1 MGNYFDLHRH
11 DETSFF
17 DGFGKPIELAKRAK
31 ELGYTALGL
40 SNHGNIT
47 GLVQHWLACKEVG
60 IKPILGC
67 EVYFQPKFN
76 KKNPQRKSYHL
87 CLFAQNKKGYENL
100 CHIMSE
106 ANIEQFYYKPIVDFR
121 LLEKY
126 ADGLICT
133 TACILSATSQAI
145 VNGNAETAGKLLD
158 KFKSIFGKNLYVEIQ
173 PYKIDK
179 KGTQQKT
186 DYVLMGL
193 AKERKIKCILTSDSH
208 FGSKEDFD
216 TYCKM
221 HEIGKTTLDVK
232 NTYSERYM
240 PSEYEIEERFA
251 KTYKNKFKDAFSIA
265 EMFVDNL
272 KKLQDSVEDDILSQC
287 ELVLPKIETNGES
300 SETVLR
306 KMVQR
311 GLKKRGKNKREY
323 IERCKYELD
332 VIHYHGFDDY
342 FLMVQDYVNWAREH
356 GIAVGPGRGSA
367 CNCLVAYAIGITDV
381 DSIKYNLDF
390 SRFMRKEKKK
400 LPKQYWASLVNVA

>member
-87 CLFAQNKKGYENL
+87 CLFAQNKTGYENL

-106 ANIEQFYYKPIVDFR
+106 ANIKQFYYKPIVDFG

-133 TACILSATSQAI
+133 TACIASATSQAI
-145 VNGNAETAGKLLD
+145 VNGNIETAGKLLD

-173 PYKIDK
+173 PYRIDK

-186 DYVLMGL
+186 DYILMGL
-193 AKERKIKCILTSDSH
+193 ARERKIKCILTSDSH

-221 HEIGKTTLDVK
+221 HEIGKTTLDNK
-232 NTYSERYM
+232 NRNSERYM
-240 PSEYEIEERFA
+240 PSE
-251 KTYKNKFKDAFSIA
+251 
-265 EMFVDNL
+265 
-272 KKLQDSVEDDILSQC
+272 
-287 ELVLPKIETNGES
+287 
-300 SETVLR
+300 
-306 KMVQR
+306 
-311 GLKKRGKNKREY
+311 
-323 IERCKYELD
+323 
-332 VIHYHGFDDY
+332 
-342 FLMVQDYVNWAREH
+342 
-356 GIAVGPGRGSA
+356 
-367 CNCLVAYAIGITDV
+367 
-381 DSIKYNLDF
+381 
-390 SRFMRKEKKK
+390 
-400 LPKQYWASLVNVA
+400 

>member
-1 MGNYFDLHRH
+1 
-11 DETSFF
+11 
-17 DGFGKPIELAKRAK
+17 
-31 ELGYTALGL
+31 
-40 SNHGNIT
+40 
-47 GLVQHWLACKEVG
+47 
-60 IKPILGC
+60 
-67 EVYFQPKFN
+67 
-76 KKNPQRKSYHL
+76 
-87 CLFAQNKKGYENL
+87 
-100 CHIMSE
+100 MSE
-106 ANIEQFYYKPIVDFR
+106 ANIKQFYYKPIVDFG

-133 TACILSATSQAI
+133 TACIASATSQAI
-145 VNGNAETAGKLLD
+145 INGNTGTAGRLLD

-193 AKERKIKCILTSDSH
+193 ARERKIKCILTSDSH

-240 PSEYEIEERFA
+240 PSEYEIEERF
-251 KTYKNKFKDAFSIA
+251 TTIYKNRFKDAFSVA

-272 KKLQDSVEDDILSQC
+272 KKLQDSVEEDILSQC

-306 KMVQR
+306 KMVKR
-311 GLKKRGKNKREY
+311 GLKKRGKNTKQY
-323 IERCKYELD
+323 IQRCKQELESWNISIRQIGRD
-332 VIHYHGFDDY
+332 RRAT
-342 FLMVQDYVNWAREH
+342 ARGVRSWSNFPCTTANSRLTARSGGYASASTLSPAIVSSP
-356 GIAVGPGRGSA
+356 GIDTFRRIRLPYSA
-367 CNCLVAYAIGITDV
+367 ARRPSAR
-381 DSIKYNLDF
+381 S
-390 SRFMRKEKKK
+390 
-400 LPKQYWASLVNVA
+400 